1 MYAEYG
7 QIIYTR
13 INTKVVNV
21 CKLWVFIMKNEEA
34 VSNPVL

>member
-21 CKLWVFIMKNEEA
+21 WVFIMKNEEET
-34 VSNPVL
+34 VNYLVL